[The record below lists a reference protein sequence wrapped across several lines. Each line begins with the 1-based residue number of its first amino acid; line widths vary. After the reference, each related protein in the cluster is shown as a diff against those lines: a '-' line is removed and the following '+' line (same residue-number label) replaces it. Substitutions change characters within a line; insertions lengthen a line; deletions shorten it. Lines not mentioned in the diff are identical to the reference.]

1 MVDRY
6 RRIFSF
12 LHTLRFETFI
22 LLLIFCLDEMS
33 HRARMP
39 IYRLIV
45 IIFDPG
51 KSLFSN
57 IFFFSPSLSFSRF
70 SERGT
75 HSRRGNARNDENPA
89 SHLI

>member
-1 MVDRY
+1 
-6 RRIFSF
+6 
-12 LHTLRFETFI
+12 
-22 LLLIFCLDEMS
+22 
-33 HRARMP
+33 MP